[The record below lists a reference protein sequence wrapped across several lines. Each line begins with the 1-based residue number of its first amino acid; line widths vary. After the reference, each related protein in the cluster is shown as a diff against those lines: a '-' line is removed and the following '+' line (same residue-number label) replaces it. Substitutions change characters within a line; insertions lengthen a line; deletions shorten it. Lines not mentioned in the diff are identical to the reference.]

1 LWSMLQHGKRDAR
14 FGEDGSLMVFGRVT
28 TGLAW
33 STRDPWVFASVSYD
47 GRVRD
52 PKALL
57 D

>member
-1 LWSMLQHGKRDAR
+1 MLQHGKRDAR